1 MFFVKLNLSRNSQK
15 FPDKIIKMES
25 TESEEG
31 PSSSGTPSREIDTQ
45 RTPSQESRP
54 PTIPQPRLEIWNRI
68 KYGHVSTA
76 MKIRSLLLFISSSLI
91 TFIETIS
98 EPKRDKVPPTE
109 IITRIA
115 TSFING
121 SVDQKQRLSH
131 ETFLDILLE
140 KIPDADVRGMHY
152 HEVYL
157 AISPMISSVNWARIK
172 FDRRDAMRCYRSLSS
187 ILQVCFEQIGLA
199 NHGEADQLMLA
210 IYVTSVWCSILKQHP
225 ELSQPI
231 SDYQDFESYMK
242 NWIFHSHFENFSKVF
257 VASCCQIMESSDQM
271 QDQMQQ
277 NQTKMA
283 NRNPPRNHELSR
295 SLSMPAAVPETVH
308 NAVPSPSHVHPSWM
322 NAPPQ
327 PFMGYMSPGIV
338 FSQFPLPN
346 PPIDPHQN
354 HPMILVQPP
363 TKQKPSRAAKRKQK
377 VPEAS
382 KPTDPTTKGPSKKGP
397 RPGTKYRQRIT
408 TEASMILEFEANRLA
423 TSPPDRHSKRKISER
438 TNISLYQV
446 KSFFNRITA
455 EQRRLKMGKPI
466 RRYKRSTKK

>member
-1 MFFVKLNLSRNSQK
+1 
-15 FPDKIIKMES
+15 MES

-31 PSSSGTPSREIDTQ
+31 PSSSGTPSKEIDSQ
-45 RTPSQESRP
+45 RTPTQESRP

-121 SVDQKQRLSH
+121 RVDQKQRLSH

-172 FDRRDAMRCYRSLSS
+172 FDRRDAMKCYRSLSS

-199 NHGEADQLMLA
+199 NHGEADQLILA

-271 QDQMQQ
+271 QSQQ
-277 NQTKMA
+277 NQSKMG

-295 SLSMPAAVPETVH
+295 SLSLPAAVPETVH

-322 NAPPQ
+322 HGPPQ

-338 FSQFPLPN
+338 FSQFPIPN
-346 PPIDPHQN
+346 PPVDPHQN
-354 HPMILVQPP
+354 HPMILKLLNRRPP
-363 TKQKPSRAAKRKQK
+363 AQKDHLKRDLDQ
-377 VPEAS
+377 
-382 KPTDPTTKGPSKKGP
+382 
-397 RPGTKYRQRIT
+397 